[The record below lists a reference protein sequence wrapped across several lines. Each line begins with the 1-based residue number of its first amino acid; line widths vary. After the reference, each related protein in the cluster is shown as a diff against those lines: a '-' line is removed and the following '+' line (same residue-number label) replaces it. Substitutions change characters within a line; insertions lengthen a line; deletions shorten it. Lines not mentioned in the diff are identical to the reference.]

1 MRQTDGQNAE
11 VAEYPTRSG
20 TVGVTLSH
28 ASTASW
34 LSVFSTLFVRGQQ
47 RCNLLVVL
55 LHWCRRQKLPGVH
68 SSHSGM
74 TRRLVKLFHA
84 RSTAL
89 LDGSYLET
97 SSGSPRKH
105 VTGPETTSSHRL
117 ICGDAPFVDSSHKS
131 GAGTPDTP
139 LRRSPGMPRR
149 MLSIR
154 PRPSPFQLPPC
165 RCRAAGQRHS
175 AVPDSAEVDRL
186 NRAFDGDDSVR
197 RHTRRN
203 FSPHRRL
210 RQPCTGIHRLTV
222 TYFSS
227 ISMLAAFRRH
237 PDGKTRRNVCYSV
250 VTQIPFFCTLMIM
263 WTFFLN

>member
-1 MRQTDGQNAE
+1 MQLVGGVIALVQKAE
-11 VAEYPTRSG
+11 VA
-20 TVGVTLSH
+20 
-28 ASTASW
+28 
-34 LSVFSTLFVRGQQ
+34 
-47 RCNLLVVL
+47 
-55 LHWCRRQKLPGVH
+55 RRPFEPLGDDTPSRQALPRQIH
-68 SSHSGM
+68 SSLG
-74 TRRLVKLFHA
+74 RI
-84 RSTAL
+84 
-89 LDGSYLET
+89 YLET

-105 VTGPETTSSHRL
+105 VTGPETTSSHQL

-139 LRRSPGMPRR
+139 LCRSPGMPRR

-237 PDGKTRRNVCYSV
+237 LDGKTRRNVCYSV